1 MNGQK
6 NEFLDA
12 IIGCRVRT
20 HYGSELLIAYYCGPH
35 EMYGPGSWTV
45 GYKDERGHV
54 GAHLNSIKT
63 DGGVI
68 TCEGRPLEIL
78 GREAETQT
86 SLF

>member
-1 MNGQK
+1 MK
-6 NEFLDA
+6 NPLLETLL
-12 IIGCRVRT
+12 GCRIKT
-20 HYGSELLIAYYCGPH
+20 HHGSEILITYYCGPH

-78 GREAETQT
+78 GREVETQT